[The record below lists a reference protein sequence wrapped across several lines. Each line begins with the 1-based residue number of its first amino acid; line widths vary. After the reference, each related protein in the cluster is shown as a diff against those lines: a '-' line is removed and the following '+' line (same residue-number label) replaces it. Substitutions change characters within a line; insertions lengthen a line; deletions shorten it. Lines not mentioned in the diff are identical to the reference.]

1 MCVGVYV
8 EWLKEAVTAYNE
20 QSSKYEIVVLQH
32 KEDERIED
40 YRSRMKQ
47 KLASGVGPDIISYG
61 ALEDMDMKSYAEAGV
76 FMDMTDFLVS
86 REGLCDKAVE
96 FNLVKGKLYGV
107 PVSFTFDT
115 FTIERKENQVEKC

>member
-1 MCVGVYV
+1 VPLCACGVYV

-47 KLASGVGPDIISYG
+47 KLASG
-61 ALEDMDMKSYAEAGV
+61 
-76 FMDMTDFLVS
+76 
-86 REGLCDKAVE
+86 
-96 FNLVKGKLYGV
+96 
-107 PVSFTFDT
+107 
-115 FTIERKENQVEKC
+115 